1 MIDIDMNNQKAK
13 FDVIVVGAG
22 PAGSIAALV
31 AARAGLSVALIE
43 RGEYPGA
50 KNVSGGAL
58 YNTKFLDELIPRFW
72 EEAPVERYL
81 TRRIITIMSPESSL
95 SVDFKT
101 ENFAKPPYNG
111 FTVLRPK
118 FDRWLA
124 SKAEEAGAL
133 LIPSTVVDDLIYEGP
148 SGGDSAAPANRRV
161 IGVRTRREDGDIYA
175 NVIIACDG
183 VNSFL
188 AKKAGLQREFGPE
201 ELTLGVKEVI
211 ALDRKTIEDRFQLS
225 GDEGMTNEFVG
236 HASGDVFG
244 GGFLYT
250 NRDSLSIGVVT
261 QIKDLAQ
268 KRVKAYELLEQFK
281 RHPSVAPLLKDGVV
295 KEYSGHMIPEAGLA
309 MMPKLYTGGMLVAGD
324 AAGFV
329 FATGLFLEG
338 MNYAMASG
346 AAAAQAAISAHQSR
360 DFSAEQL
367 SIYQRNLERDFVLKD
382 LKHFK
387 HAPEFVNNPRLQ
399 NVYPDMICR
408 IAEDLFRSNGRA
420 KQKVL
425 ANVWREF
432 RHGKISLRTALKD
445 AYEGGRA
452 LLW

>member
-1 MIDIDMNNQKAK
+1 MSQKTK
-13 FDVIVVGAG
+13 FDVVVVGAG
-22 PAGSIAALV
+22 VAGSVAALV

-58 YNTKFLDELIPRFW
+58 YNTEFLHKLIPNFW
-72 EEAPVERYL
+72 EEAPVERHL
-81 TRRIITIMSPESSL
+81 TRRMITIMSPESAL
-95 SVDFKT
+95 TIDYKT
-101 ENFAKPPYNG
+101 ANFAKPPYNG

-133 LIPSTVVDDLIYEGP
+133 LITSTVVDDLIFESP
-148 SGGDSAAPANRRV
+148 SGADSATPTKRRV
-161 IGVRTRREDGDIYA
+161 VGIKTRRDEGDIYA
-175 NVIIACDG
+175 DVIIACDG

-188 AKKAGLQREFGPE
+188 AKKAGLQREFKAE

-211 ALDRKTIEDRFQLS
+211 ALDRKTLEDRFQLE
-225 GDEGMTNEFVG
+225 GREGMTNEYVG
-236 HASGDVFG
+236 HASGLVFG

-250 NRDSLSIGVVT
+250 NWDSLSIGVVT
-261 QIKDLAQ
+261 QIQDLAE
-268 KRVKAYELLEQFK
+268 KKVKAYDLLAEFK
-281 RHPSVAPLLKDGVV
+281 RHPSIAPLVKGGTV
-295 KEYSGHMIPEAGLA
+295 KEYSGHMIPEAGIK
-309 MMPKLYTGGMLVAGD
+309 MMPKLYSDGMLVAGD

-346 AAAAQAAISAHQSR
+346 AAAANAVILAHKVG
-360 DFSAEQL
+360 DFSAQQL
-367 SIYQRNLERDFVLKD
+367 AVYQRNLEQDFVLKD
-382 LKHFK
+382 MKSFK

-399 NVYPDMICR
+399 NVYPDMICQ
-408 IAEDLFRSNGRA
+408 IAEDLFRSNGRP
-420 KQKVL
+420 KKKVL
-425 ANVWREF
+425 PIIWKEF
-432 RHGKISLRTALKD
+432 RKSKTSLRTVIKD
-445 AYEGGRA
+445 AYEGGRS

>member
-1 MIDIDMNNQKAK
+1 MDNTKAK

-22 PAGSIAALV
+22 PAGSIAALL
-31 AARAGLSVALIE
+31 AARAGLSVGLIE

-58 YNTKFLDELIPRFW
+58 YNTRFLDELIPRFW

-81 TRRIITIMSPESSL
+81 TRRIITIMSPESAL

-101 ENFAKPPYNG
+101 ENFARPPYNG

-124 SKAEEAGAL
+124 GKAEEAGAL
-133 LIPSTVVDDLIYEGP
+133 LITSTVVDDLIYEGP
-148 SGGDSAAPANRRV
+148 SAADSAAPGQRRV
-161 IGVRTRREDGDIYA
+161 IGVRTRRADGDLYA
-175 NVIIACDG
+175 NIVIACDG

-188 AKKAGLQREFGPE
+188 AKKAGLQREIKAE

-211 ALDRKTIEDRFQLS
+211 ALDRQTIEDRFQLN

-236 HASGDVFG
+236 NASGDVFG

-261 QIKDLAQ
+261 QIRDLAQ
-268 KRVKAYELLEQFK
+268 KRVKPYELLEQFK
-281 RHPSVAPLLKDGVV
+281 RHPSVAPLLKGGVV
-295 KEYSGHMIPEAGLA
+295 KEYSGHMIPEAGVA
-309 MMPKLYTGGMLVAGD
+309 MMPKLYTGGMLVCGD

-346 AAAAQAAISAHQSR
+346 AAAAKAAIEAHQAR

-367 SIYQRNLERDFVLKD
+367 SIYQRKLERDFVLKD

-399 NVYPDMICR
+399 NSYPDMICR

-425 ANVWREF
+425 PTVWKEF
-432 RHGKISLRTALKD
+432 RQGKISIKTALKD

>member
-1 MIDIDMNNQKAK
+1 M
-13 FDVIVVGAG
+13 VGAG
-22 PAGSIAALV
+22 PAGSIAALI

-58 YNTKFLDELIPRFW
+58 YNTAFLDELIPHFW
-72 EEAPVERYL
+72 EEAPVERFL
-81 TRRIITIMSPESSL
+81 TRRIITIMSADSTL

-101 ENFAKPPYNG
+101 ANFAKAPYNG

-133 LIPSTVVDDLIYEGP
+133 LIPSTVVDDLLYEGP
-148 SGGDSAAPANRRV
+148 AGSDAASPLARRV
-161 IGVRTRREDGDIYA
+161 VGVRTRREDGEIYA
-175 NVIIACDG
+175 DVVIACDG

-188 AKKAGLQREFGPE
+188 AKKAGLQREFRPDE
-201 ELTLGVKEVI
+201 ITLGVKEVLG
-211 ALDRKTIEDRFQLS
+211 LDRKTIEDRFQLT
-225 GDEGMTNEFVG
+225 GDEGITNEYVG
-236 HASGDVFG
+236 YSSGNVAG
-244 GGFLYT
+244 GAFLYT
-250 NRDSLSIGVVT
+250 NKDSLSLGIVT
-261 QIKDLAQ
+261 QIADLAE
-268 KRVKAYELLEQFK
+268 KRVKPYELLEQFK
-281 RHPSVAPLLKDGVV
+281 RHPSIAPLVRDGVV
-295 KEYSGHMIPEAGLA
+295 KEYSGHMIPEAGIG
-309 MMPKLYTGGMLVAGD
+309 MMPKLYTGGMMVAGD

-346 AAAAQAAISAHQSR
+346 AAAARAAIEAHR
-360 DFSAEQL
+360 ANDFSAEQL
-367 SIYQRNLERDFVLKD
+367 SAYQRKLEQDFVLKD
-382 LKHFK
+382 LKKFK

-408 IAEDLFRSNGRA
+408 IAEDLFSSNGRP
-420 KQKVL
+420 KQKIL
-425 ANVWREF
+425 PTLWKEF
-432 RHGKISLRTALKD
+432 RQGKISLRTALKD
-445 AYEGGRA
+445 AYEGGRS